1 MKQTP
6 RIDTAISDLQV
17 HAARM
22 RTPERLK
29 VATVMSRMQSSIRK
43 VKKNQLV
50 EAVEKLPD
58 LLPVSHV
65 ERSSSAALTRNCGF
79 L

>member
-1 MKQTP
+1 
-6 RIDTAISDLQV
+6 
-17 HAARM
+17 M

-29 VATVMSRMQSSIRK
+29 VATAMSRMQSSIRK

-50 EAVEKLPD
+50 EAVEKLPN